1 MVVLWAAL
9 WLICLILFFADPKNE
24 KIRWT
29 CIVAFCGGCGGLT
42 VLLGHEL
49 DRSPWILLLDG
60 FLSSV
65 GHYGTSYSI
74 LIFGV
79 VFSDLLRTPLQKGLC
94 KLLFFIPVIAM
105 YFLYPI
111 YPEFKAD
118 YKVLALWVTPYIVW
132 SNILMIYS
140 TWREKRPAIKRQK
153 IWTSVVVVPMTSF
166 ALVTNILLEAFG
178 IAGVWNYNPWI
189 IGVQFLLFVY
199 IAIRYGFLGVQVR
212 VEKQR
217 RDHTMRAVTS
227 GTMLLNH
234 AIKNEIA
241 KIDLLANRV
250 KDIVPENWSGP
261 HEDIDFILHSTKH
274 VLELSSRIQKKL
286 DIMELKESEF
296 WFTHC
301 IEQALHLLKPHL
313 DSKGTEIVRQYDV
326 DLQIFGDPVHIQET
340 CVNLINNAL
349 EAMNDGGT
357 LLFKTYRT
365 RRNAYLD
372 ITDSGK
378 GIEKDNRVLVF
389 DPFYTTKGK
398 AGNYGLGLT
407 YCYNVMQK
415 HGGSITVKSHLEQGT
430 TFTLAFPMKRIR
442 SVSVIPPAHPIHH
455 EKVAYG
461 QN

>member
-1 MVVLWAAL
+1 
-9 WLICLILFFADPKNE
+9 
-24 KIRWT
+24 
-29 CIVAFCGGCGGLT
+29 
-42 VLLGHEL
+42 
-49 DRSPWILLLDG
+49 
-60 FLSSV
+60 
-65 GHYGTSYSI
+65 
-74 LIFGV
+74 
-79 VFSDLLRTPLQKGLC
+79 
-94 KLLFFIPVIAM
+94 
-105 YFLYPI
+105 
-111 YPEFKAD
+111 
-118 YKVLALWVTPYIVW
+118 
-132 SNILMIYS
+132 MIYS

-153 IWTSVVVVPMTSF
+153 LLTCIVVVPMTSF

-217 RDHTMRAVTS
+217 RDQTMRAVTS
-227 GTMLLNH
+227 GTLLLNH

-241 KIDLLANRV
+241 KIDLLTNRV
-250 KDIVPENWSGP
+250 KDIVPECWGAP
-261 HEDIDFILHSTKH
+261 REDLDLVLHSTKH

-296 WFTHC
+296 WISDC
-301 IEQALHLLKPHL
+301 IEQAIHLLKPHL
-313 DSKGTEIVRQYDV
+313 DSNGTDIMKQLDM
-326 DLQIFGDPVHIQET
+326 DFKIFGDPVHVQET
-340 CVNLINNAL
+340 CVNLIKNAI

-365 RRNAYLD
+365 RRTGYID

-378 GIEKDNRVLVF
+378 GIEKDKRMLVF

-415 HGGSITVKSHLEQGT
+415 HGGTITVKSQRGQGT

-442 SVSVIPPAHPIHH
+442 SVSSLPPTHPIHH